1 MNLLFKICS
10 AIVWVMAHLL
20 GMTYEELNTVLFI
33 YAEPAVLLFTAL
45 LLPLY
50 MAYKIWRRP
59 TGWRITIFVLS
70 LVYAVPFVVACR
82 KLWTHYSLS
91 LHDNFVLAY
100 QDLNRASETIGLG
113 YVRTVLLLF
122 IGIFL
127 VILILNFFL
136 LYLERALFLDMTERK
151 IKSIIEKQKQA
162 AQKEKEKEESDKTE
176 EKQYEEVNKTAED
189 TVFPTEKR

>member
-45 LLPLY
+45 LLPIY
-50 MAYKIWRRP
+50 MAYKVWKKA
-59 TGWRITIFVLS
+59 TVLRIIVFVLS
-70 LVYAVPFVVACR
+70 LAYVTPFIIACR
-82 KLWTHYSLS
+82 KLWTQYNLS

-100 QDLNRASETIGLG
+100 QDLNHAAETTGLG
-113 YVRTVLLLF
+113 YIKTVLLLF

-127 VILILNFFL
+127 VLLIVNFFL
-136 LYLERALFLDMTERK
+136 LYLERALFVDMTEKKIRAIVEKRK
-151 IKSIIEKQKQA
+151 KV
-162 AQKEKEKEESDKTE
+162 AQKEKEKEKSDKTE
-176 EKQYEEVNKTAED
+176 EKQHEDANKTAED
-189 TVFPTEKR
+189 AEFPTEKR

>member
-45 LLPLY
+45 LLPIY
-50 MAYKIWRRP
+50 MAYKVWKKA
-59 TGWRITIFVLS
+59 TVWRIIVFVLS
-70 LVYAVPFVVACR
+70 LAYVTPFIIACR
-82 KLWTHYSLS
+82 KLWTHYNLS

-100 QDLNRASETIGLG
+100 QDLNHAAETTGLG
-113 YVRTVLLLF
+113 YIKTVLLLF

-127 VILILNFFL
+127 VLLIVNFFL
-136 LYLERALFLDMTERK
+136 LYLERALFVDMTEK
-151 IKSIIEKQKQA
+151 QIKAAIEKKKEEEKKA
-162 AQKEKEKEESDKTE
+162 KEKGTTNKKEENKHE
-176 EKQYEEVNKTAED
+176 EENKNG
-189 TVFPTEKR
+189 